1 MPPHIHVSSS
11 QNKKI
16 KKADEIYIKC
26 PCKSG
31 KRYTTFS
38 HEAQISSL
46 RVTLIALCKMQK
58 SQC

>member
-1 MPPHIHVSSS
+1 MYHIPKMLDK
-11 QNKKI
+11 NKKI

>member
-1 MPPHIHVSSS
+1 MLDK
-11 QNKKI
+11 NKKI
-16 KKADEIYIKC
+16 KMAYEIYIKC

-31 KRYTTFS
+31 KRYITFS

-58 SQC
+58 SKC